1 MDEFNNLLGTKEG
14 WLVLKRRCH
23 DGFTLIEILVSLVII
38 ALMVLVSLPSMTTYF
53 QNSKIGSATQAYTT
67 GMQVARAEAIRRN
80 LPVEF
85 VLTDTDVAAA
95 NIANV
100 AAPSAN
106 GRNWLVRVLDPA
118 TATFDLVE
126 KKSALEGSGQIA
138 GSTPSVSVAGTAQ
151 VPPTAFNGIV
161 AFNGFGGTQTTSEIW
176 LDINNPA
183 GGACFPAGTMRC
195 LRVRVTPGGQVRAC
209 DPALAA
215 GDSRACI

>member
-1 MDEFNNLLGTKEG
+1 M
-14 WLVLKRRCH
+14 LVA
-23 DGFTLIEILVSLVII
+23 LVII
-38 ALMVLVSLPSMTTYF
+38 ALMVMVSLPSMTTYF
-53 QNSKIGSATQAYTT
+53 QSSKISTAAQSYAAGLQI
-67 GMQVARAEAIRRN
+67 ARTEAIRRN
-80 LPVEF
+80 AQVQF
-85 VLTDTDVAAA
+85 MLTDTDIATAD
-95 NIANV
+95 IANA
-100 AAPSAN
+100 AAPSPT
-106 GRNWLVRVLDPA
+106 GRNWVVRECDA
-118 TATFDLVE
+118 AAGTCTFVDA
-126 KKSALEGSGQIA
+126 KSALEGSGQIA

-161 AFNGFGGTQTTSEIW
+161 VFNGFGGTQTTSEIW